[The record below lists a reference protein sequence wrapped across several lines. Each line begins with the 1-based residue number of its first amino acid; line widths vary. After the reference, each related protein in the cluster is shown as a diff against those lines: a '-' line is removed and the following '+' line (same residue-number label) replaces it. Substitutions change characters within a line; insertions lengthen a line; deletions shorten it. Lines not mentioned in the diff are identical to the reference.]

1 MSNISHNKEVCW
13 WGTFDNSL
21 RDPNHFVRV
30 EWMQFIYSV
39 NKLIREQKELSVYT
53 DTTDMSE
60 IGGFGSQYFSRQ
72 FNPEEVKAM
81 FNIEM
86 IGTESK
92 WGTNSAYITGYEK
105 TDMGKINSGEIDFQ
119 FTKELAGFKIRNQFN
134 CGCR

>member
-60 IGGFGSQYFSRQ
+60 IGGFGSPNKLGKDLQDSVNNKHWSGFEIYPSWIVYLDSGRKEAF
-72 FNPEEVKAM
+72 
-81 FNIEM
+81 IEC
-86 IGTESK
+86 
-92 WGTNSAYITGYEK
+92 TNR
-105 TDMGKINSGEIDFQ
+105 DMEDVAIRAFR
-119 FTKELAGFKIRNQFN
+119 ELHP
-134 CGCR
+134 